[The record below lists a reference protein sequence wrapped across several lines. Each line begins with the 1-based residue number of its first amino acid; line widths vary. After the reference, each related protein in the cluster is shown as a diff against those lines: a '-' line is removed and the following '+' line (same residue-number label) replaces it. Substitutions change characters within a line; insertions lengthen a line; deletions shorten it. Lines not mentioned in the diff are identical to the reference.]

1 MGPLTPFDRNHDSPI
16 HWFHW
21 SVATNNKKARS
32 IESIPFEE
40 ISTQNEKQSNRR
52 IPKIIS
58 PSEKQRD
65 RSGSHEYPNRAAVQI
80 SAKREQRTAFRASRS
95 ADVNTTASR
104 VVFVFFF
111 WKRANFCCISIRN
124 TILRQGRGEL
134 VIRKQIA
141 RSRRNRM
148 NRGERSGIAGGT
160 CLTLGS
166 RITVNKPF
174 YMTVLHG

>member
-1 MGPLTPFDRNHDSPI
+1 MKSNQTQTNKTKSNATQSNTKVVETLGPLTPFDRNHDSPI

-111 WKRANFCCISIRN
+111 FGSARTSAAFLYGIRSYD
-124 TILRQGRGEL
+124 RGEE
-134 VIRKQIA
+134 
-141 RSRRNRM
+141 N
-148 NRGERSGIAGGT
+148 
-160 CLTLGS
+160 
-166 RITVNKPF
+166 
-174 YMTVLHG
+174 